1 MKKLIIAAV
10 LMIGM
15 TSFAQEKQEKPAGEK
30 RHKMERLSPEERN
43 EKQLK
48 KMTADLNLSASQQA
62 EIAKILA
69 EEPANNVAE
78 KRARSQQEIDQKR
91 NERKNEMKAKEAKIK
106 AVLTADQ
113 LKKHDELKEKRRQEM
128 AEKHQ
133 ERKEAKEKK

>member
-10 LMIGM
+10 MMIGM

-48 KMTADLNLSASQQA
+48 KMTADLNLNASQQA

-69 EEPANNVAE
+69 EQPANKAEE
-78 KRARSQQEIDQKR
+78 KRALSQQEIDQKR

>member
-10 LMIGM
+10 MMIGM

-69 EEPANNVAE
+69 EQSANKAEE
-78 KRARSQQEIDQKR
+78 KRALSQQEIDQKR

-128 AEKHQ
+128 AAKHQ